1 MKKVEILSVGTELLM
16 GQISNTN
23 AQYISRR
30 FPEIGLGVFYHSVV
44 GDNHRRLTESLYIAL
59 KRCDVVVTT
68 GGLGPTQ
75 DDLTKETVA
84 KALGLPMELNL
95 SCKEKIEE
103 YFAKTGREMPEN
115 NYRQAYFPMGCIL
128 MENGMGTAPGC
139 IIETEYEGK
148 EKIIIL
154 LPGPPKELVPMFDNC
169 VLPYFK
175 SKAEHRIYS
184 VFLKVIGVGESKV
197 EDLLIE
203 TIDGQT
209 NPTVATYA
217 KDGIVTIRVTAND
230 EAGASPE
237 TLVEN
242 TVEKICG
249 ILGDNVYARLDEE
262 PEYTIFKMLRERKM
276 TMAAAES
283 CTGGVIS
290 QKMTAYPGSS
300 EVFKCSI
307 VVYTAESKCKLLGV
321 SEDTI
326 STCGVVSAETA
337 LEMVRGICDLS
348 GADCGVSVT
357 GYAGPTAD
365 PGMPVGLVFIG
376 IKCRDYEKV
385 HKFIFNGNRER
396 VRTLCAV
403 NAFDLL
409 RRAVLASDA
418 GL

>member
-23 AQYISRR
+23 AQYISKR

-44 GDNHRRLTESLYIAL
+44 GDNCKRLTESLYIAL
-59 KRCDVVVTT
+59 RRSDVVVTT

-75 DDLTKETVA
+75 DDLTKETIA
-84 KALGLPMELNL
+84 NALGLQMELNVD
-95 SCKEKIEE
+95 CKAKIEE
-103 YFAKTGREMPEN
+103 YFTKTGRDMPEN
-115 NYRQAYFPMGCIL
+115 NYKQAYFPKGCIL

-139 IIETEYEGK
+139 IIETVYEGK

-197 EDLLIE
+197 EDMLIE

-230 EAGASPE
+230 ESGESPE
-237 TLVEN
+237 DLVEN
-242 TVEKICG
+242 TVDKICA
-249 ILGDNVYARLDEE
+249 ILGDNVYARLDED
-262 PEYTIFKMLRERKM
+262 PEYTVFKMLKSRGM

-283 CTGGVIS
+283 CTGGLIS
-290 QKMTAYPGSS
+290 QKMTAFPGSS
-300 EVFKCSI
+300 SVFKCSA

-321 SEDTI
+321 SEKTI
-326 STCGVVSAETA
+326 DDYRVVSAETA
-337 LEMVRGICDLS
+337 LEMVQGICSLS
-348 GADCGVSVT
+348 GADCGISVT
-357 GYAGPTAD
+357 GYAGPTSD
-365 PGMPVGLVFIG
+365 PGMPVGLVYIG
-376 IKCRDYEKV
+376 IKCFGYEKV
-385 HKFIFNGNRER
+385 HKFLFNGNRER

-403 NAFDLL
+403 NAYDLL
-409 RRAVLASDA
+409 RRAIISSEQ
-418 GL
+418 

>member
-1 MKKVEILSVGTELLM
+1 MKKVEVLSVGTELLM
-16 GQISNTN
+16 GQIANTN

-44 GDNHRRLTESLYIAL
+44 GDNPERLTESLYIAL
-59 KRCDVVVTT
+59 RRSDVVVTT

-84 KALGLPMELNL
+84 EALGLPMELNL
-95 SCKEKIEE
+95 DCKAKIEE
-103 YFAKTGREMPEN
+103 YFFKTGREMPAN
-115 NYRQAYFPMGCIL
+115 NYRQAYFPKGCIL

-139 IIETEYEGK
+139 IVETEYEGK

-175 SKAEHRIYS
+175 EKAEHRIYS

-197 EDLLIE
+197 EDLLID

-230 EAGASPE
+230 ESGEEPE
-237 TLVEN
+237 KLVEN
-242 TVEKICG
+242 TVEKICD
-249 ILGDNVYARLDEE
+249 ILGENVYARLDEE
-262 PEYTIFKMLRERKM
+262 PEFTVYKMLKERGM

-283 CTGGVIS
+283 CTGGLIS
-290 QKMTAYPGSS
+290 QKMTAFPGSS
-300 EVFKCSI
+300 AVFKCSA

-326 STCGVVSAETA
+326 EKYGVVSGETA
-337 LEMVRGICDLS
+337 LEMVQGVCALS
-348 GADCGVSVT
+348 GADCGISVT
-357 GYAGPTAD
+357 GYAGPTSD
-365 PGMPVGLVFIG
+365 PGMPVGLVYIG
-376 IKCRDYEKV
+376 IKCFEYENV

-403 NAFDLL
+403 NAYDLL
-409 RRAVLASDA
+409 RRAVKAADIL
-418 GL
+418 

>member
-44 GDNHRRLTESLYIAL
+44 GDNRKRLTESLYIAL
-59 KRCDVVVTT
+59 KRSDVVVTT

-75 DDLTKETVA
+75 DDLTKETIA
-84 KALGLPMELNL
+84 EALNIPMELNL
-95 SCKEKIEE
+95 SCKNKIEE
-103 YFAKTGREMPEN
+103 YFLKTRREMPEN
-115 NYRQAYFPMGCIL
+115 NYRQAYFPKDSIL

-139 IIETEYEGK
+139 IIETEYDGK
-148 EKIIIL
+148 QKVIIL
-154 LPGPPKELVPMFDNC
+154 LPGPPKELIPMFDNC
-169 VLPYFK
+169 VLPYFE

-184 VFLKVIGVGESKV
+184 VFLKVIGVGESMV
-197 EDLLIE
+197 EKLLIE

-230 EAGASPE
+230 ESGDSPE
-237 TLVEN
+237 MLVEQ
-242 TVEKICG
+242 TADKICS

-262 PEYTIFKMLRERKM
+262 PEYTVYKMLKEKNM

-283 CTGGVIS
+283 CTGGLIS

-300 EVFKCSI
+300 SVFKCST

-321 SEDTI
+321 SEETI
-326 STCGVVSAETA
+326 SKYGVVSAETA
-337 LEMVRGICDLS
+337 LEMVQGICALS
-348 GADCGVSVT
+348 GADCGISVT
-357 GYAGPTAD
+357 GYAGPTSD
-365 PGMPVGLVFIG
+365 PGMPVGLVYIG
-376 IKCRDYEKV
+376 IKCFDYEKV
-385 HKFIFNGNRER
+385 HKFLFNGNRDH

-403 NAFDLL
+403 NAYDLL
-409 RRAVLASDA
+409 RRAIKMS
-418 GL
+418 

>member
-16 GQISNTN
+16 GQIANTN

-44 GDNHRRLTESLYIAL
+44 GDNPARLTDSLYIAL
-59 KRCDVVVTT
+59 KRADVVVTT

-75 DDLTKETVA
+75 DDLTKETIA
-84 KALGLPMELNL
+84 AALGIPMVLNEN
-95 SCKEKIEE
+95 CKEMIEE
-103 YFAKTGREMPEN
+103 YFKNIGRDMPEN
-115 NYRQAYFPMGCIL
+115 NYRQAFFPSGSIL

-139 IIETEYEGK
+139 IIETEYDGS
-148 EKIIIL
+148 EKVIIL
-154 LPGPPKELVPMFDNC
+154 LPGPPKELIPMFDNC

-175 SKAEHRIYS
+175 EKAEHHMYS

-197 EDLLIE
+197 EELLIE

-230 EAGASPE
+230 ETGELPE
-237 TLVEN
+237 VLVEN

-249 ILGDNVYARLDEE
+249 ILGDNVYARSDEE
-262 PEYTIFKMLRERKM
+262 PEFTVFKMLKERNM

-283 CTGGVIS
+283 CTGGLIS
-290 QKMTAYPGSS
+290 QKMTAFPGSS
-300 EVFKCSI
+300 AVFKCSA

-321 SEDTI
+321 SEVTI
-326 STCGVVSAETA
+326 EKYGVVSGETA
-337 LEMVRGICDLS
+337 LEMVQGVCRLS
-348 GADCGVSVT
+348 GADCAVSVT
-357 GYAGPTAD
+357 GYAGPTSD
-365 PGMPVGLVFIG
+365 PGMPVGLVYIG
-376 IKCRDYEKV
+376 IKCFGYEKV
-385 HKFIFNGNRER
+385 HRFIFKGNRER

-403 NAFDLL
+403 NAYDLL
-409 RRAVLASDA
+409 RRAIKDSE
-418 GL
+418 